1 MDQIILVQGPTRELT
16 TVTTGTSFHKH
27 LALFAVCLAPP
38 LMYCTSPDW
47 FNGLCSQ
54 LGPVKAQLAAC
65 CTTWIAHWRLG
76 NAASASYVQKL
87 KGL

>member
-1 MDQIILVQGPTRELT
+1 
-16 TVTTGTSFHKH
+16 
-27 LALFAVCLAPP
+27 
-38 LMYCTSPDW
+38 MYCTSPDW

-65 CTTWIAHWRLG
+65 CTTWIARWRLG
-76 NAASASYVQKL
+76 NAALASYVQKL